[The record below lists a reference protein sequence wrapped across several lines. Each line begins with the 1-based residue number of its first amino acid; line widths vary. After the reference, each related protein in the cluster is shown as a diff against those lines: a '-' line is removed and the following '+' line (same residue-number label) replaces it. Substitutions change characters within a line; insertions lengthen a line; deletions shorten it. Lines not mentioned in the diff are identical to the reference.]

1 MVYKLCDERGNSVYT
16 HKEELA
22 MEIFM
27 EYSNSFNS
35 LEIVEDDNQE
45 VVNSIDEFNN
55 YFY

>member
-16 HKEELA
+16 NKEELA
-22 MEIFM
+22 MKIFM
-27 EYSNSFNS
+27 EYSNCFNI

-45 VVNSIDEFNN
+45 VINSMEEFNN

>member
-16 HKEELA
+16 YKEELA

-45 VVNSIDEFNN
+45 VINSIDEFNN